1 MATPLNQEIVNDTA
15 KLLMHRLIARLLA
28 RDPSLVDRARS
39 SLARAARRFPDRS
52 FVAEW
57 DSLLRLPISALCEM
71 LTRRDQHMRRLR
83 LSSPF
88 VKAEGVDFTDAALR
102 RRIGR
107 AAKRLAAR
115 AAVNASHPDRKMRS
129 DPASR

>member
-28 RDPSLVDRARS
+28 RDPLVDRARS
-39 SLARAARRFPDRS
+39 SLARTARRFPDRS

-83 LSSPF
+83 RSSPF
-88 VKAEGVDFTDAALR
+88 VTAEGVDFTDVALR

-107 AAKRLAAR
+107 AAKRIAAR
-115 AAVNASHPDRKMRS
+115 AAVNASHPNRKMRS